1 MKEDRLD
8 SWMKEVIR
16 EEAEKIPVPD
26 QKSDILRACKEADTM
41 KRFSI
46 KKTVGIAAVLC
57 ILCAGSVLAGGKV
70 VSLRGGS
77 SPANEI
83 TSYKKVADM
92 EEKAGVDGR
101 VMKDFQNGYTFSSA
115 NLSKVKGVDKKN
127 NVVMTYNQ
135 LQLDYEKEDKTVI
148 LYMMP
153 ANKVTKD
160 KTKKANKTT
169 YKNMMLKSSTDNYKF
184 VPEDYKQTKEDKIR
198 VENGDL
204 YISVGTDEIENG
216 VYAYV
221 SWTEEDTHYTL
232 SSMDGEEED
241 GLIEMA
247 KDMIDNGK

>member
-8 SWMKEVIR
+8 LWMKEVIR

-26 QKSDILRACKEADTM
+26 RKSDILRACKEADTM
-41 KRFSI
+41 RRFSI

-83 TSYKKVADM
+83 TSYEKVADM

-127 NVVMTYNQ
+127 NVVMTYNE
-135 LQLDYEKEDKTVI
+135 LQLNYKKGNKTI
-148 LYMMP
+148 WLSMIP
-153 ANKVTKD
+153 ANKAMKN
-160 KTKKANKTT
+160 KTKKENKTT
-169 YKNMMLKSSTDNYKF
+169 YEDMMLQSSTDHYKF
-184 VPEDYKQTKEDKIR
+184 VPENYKQTSEDKIQ

-204 YISVGTDEIENG
+204 YISVGTDEVENRI
-216 VYAYV
+216 YAYV
-221 SWTEEDTHYTL
+221 SWTEDDTHYSL
-232 SSMDGEEED
+232 SSMDGEEEA